1 MRVWTVV
8 FIIMAGFEGF
18 DLGSSDDEAASAP
31 DLGLFFP
38 DDDDIVGGVLKVH
51 IQCTTAIRTR
61 RMNLTKTTFTKRAE
75 P

>member
-38 DDDDIVGGVLKVH
+38 DDDS
-51 IQCTTAIRTR
+51 
-61 RMNLTKTTFTKRAE
+61 
-75 P
+75 